1 MQDSPAYEK
10 LQSRWANAI
19 LGIKPEN
26 ATTKGITALRLLVS
40 TAPDPETSSILLPPH
55 RARFVIQHLGSWQDY
70 LYQEED
76 MDNELFVWIGEAYNI
91 IAPVIQSESG
101 GLWAKI
107 FDLIEDT
114 LEEVCLFLGDRNRA
128 DGQVTLEDRL
138 PLVNTSLKLVQHV
151 ISLTSSN
158 KGLLAQWENQSK
170 VKSSVLEL
178 FTQCQGGVQSTDES
192 TTMETSSISA
202 PLNLIHTSILNI
214 LPEVEDEQMAK
225 ISLPKVSLYH
235 LPNIAGT

>member
-26 ATTKGITALRLLVS
+26 ATTKGVTALRLLVS

-107 FDLIEDT
+107 FDFIEDT

-192 TTMETSSISA
+192 TTTEATSISA

-225 ISLPKVSLYH
+225 ISLPKVRLYPI
-235 LPNIAGT
+235 LPGHD

>member
-1 MQDSPAYEK
+1 MQDTPAYEK
-10 LQSRWANAI
+10 LQNRWANAI

-26 ATTKGITALRLLVS
+26 ATAKGITTLRLLVS

-107 FDLIEDT
+107 FDFMEDT
-114 LEEVCLFLGDRNRA
+114 LDEVSPYVNDRM
-128 DGQVTLEDRL
+128 
-138 PLVNTSLKLVQHV
+138 KLTIRSHSR
-151 ISLTSSN
+151 IDYH
-158 KGLLAQWENQSK
+158 W
-170 VKSSVLEL
+170 
-178 FTQCQGGVQSTDES
+178 
-192 TTMETSSISA
+192 SI
-202 PLNLIHTSILNI
+202 P
-214 LPEVEDEQMAK
+214 V
-225 ISLPKVSLYH
+225 
-235 LPNIAGT
+235 

>member
-1 MQDSPAYEK
+1 MQDTPAYEK
-10 LQSRWANAI
+10 LQNRWANAI

-26 ATTKGITALRLLVS
+26 ATAKGITTLRLLVS

-107 FDLIEDT
+107 FDFMEDT
-114 LEEVCLFLGDRNRA
+114 LDEVCTYMNDCM
-128 DGQVTLEDRL
+128 E
-138 PLVNTSLKLVQHV
+138 
-151 ISLTSSN
+151 LTSRSHSRIEYH
-158 KGLLAQWENQSK
+158 W
-170 VKSSVLEL
+170 
-178 FTQCQGGVQSTDES
+178 
-192 TTMETSSISA
+192 SI
-202 PLNLIHTSILNI
+202 P
-214 LPEVEDEQMAK
+214 V
-225 ISLPKVSLYH
+225 
-235 LPNIAGT
+235 

>member
-1 MQDSPAYEK
+1 MQDTPAYEK
-10 LQSRWANAI
+10 LQNRWANAI

-26 ATTKGITALRLLVS
+26 ATTKGVSILRLLVA

-107 FDLIEDT
+107 FDFMEDT
-114 LEEVCLFLGDRNRA
+114 L
-128 DGQVTLEDRL
+128 
-138 PLVNTSLKLVQHV
+138 
-151 ISLTSSN
+151 
-158 KGLLAQWENQSK
+158 
-170 VKSSVLEL
+170 
-178 FTQCQGGVQSTDES
+178 DE
-192 TTMETSSISA
+192 
-202 PLNLIHTSILNI
+202 
-214 LPEVEDEQMAK
+214 
-225 ISLPKVSLYH
+225 VSLY
-235 LPNIAGT
+235 LVDRMKLTIR